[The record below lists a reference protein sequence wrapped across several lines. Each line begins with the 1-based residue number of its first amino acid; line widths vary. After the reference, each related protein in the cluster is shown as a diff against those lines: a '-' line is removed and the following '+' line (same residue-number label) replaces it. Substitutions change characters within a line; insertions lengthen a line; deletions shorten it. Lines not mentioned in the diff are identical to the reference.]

1 MGRWPATSEA
11 SNPAAPRAKHQAKA
25 AFRGSRAGAP
35 RLRFTF
41 APPMALSP
49 APTQRPA
56 SAGAAR
62 PASFFGSM
70 LILTTLFFIF
80 GFVTNV
86 NDILIVFLKDIC
98 QLDSN
103 LKAGLVQFAFFG
115 AYFVFALP
123 AGKLLEGIGYK
134 RGIAVGLLVMAGG
147 ALLFLP
153 AAASRQFPLFL
164 LALSVVGA
172 GLTLLQTAA
181 NPYASV
187 LGPPE
192 SAASRVSIVGAA
204 NSLAGTISPYLAG
217 LLLFGGAGLSAADV
231 AKRLT
236 LPEKAALLPGP
247 YLGLTLV
254 LVVLAVLVGLSKMPP
269 IDELQPEAATDG
281 VDEPTPDGA
290 LASGRTSALQFPH
303 LVLGVGAIFFYVG
316 VEVGIASWLIPLGRS
331 LQLPQWSGFA
341 QTILGWFGTETT
353 VGFTDLSGAVL
364 VTLYWGGAMV
374 GRFVGIPVLARFRD
388 VSVLRFVVGTALL
401 LVLAAIAVGHEA
413 GLWLLVLCGLCNS
426 VMWPILFPLGIR
438 GLGGFTKQGSS
449 LLIMGIVGGA
459 IVPLLMGFTADH
471 WSLRFAFLLPVACYV
486 YLLYFA
492 LRGYRV
498 R

>member
-1 MGRWPATSEA
+1 
-11 SNPAAPRAKHQAKA
+11 
-25 AFRGSRAGAP
+25 
-35 RLRFTF
+35 
-41 APPMALSP
+41 
-49 APTQRPA
+49 
-56 SAGAAR
+56 
-62 PASFFGSM
+62 M

-98 QLDSN
+98 EIKTHLEAS
-103 LKAGLVQFAFFG
+103 LVQFAFFG
-115 AYFVFALP
+115 AYFLMALP
-123 AGKLLEGIGYK
+123 AGKVLERVGYK
-134 RGIAVGLLVMAGG
+134 RGIVVGLLVMAAG

-153 AAASRQFPLFL
+153 AASTRQYPLFL
-164 LALSVVGA
+164 LALGVVGA

-204 NSLAGTISPYLAG
+204 NSLAGTISPYLAS
-217 LLLFGGAGLSAADV
+217 LLLLGGAGLSAADV
-231 AKRLT
+231 AKRMT
-236 LPEKAALLPGP
+236 LAEKASLVPGP

-254 LVVLAVLVGLSKMPP
+254 LIALAVLVGMSKMPE
-269 IDELQPEAATDG
+269 IDELHPEAATDG
-281 VDEPTPDGA
+281 VDEPEPVATIGA
-290 LASGRTSALQFPH
+290 ERTSALQFPH

-316 VEVGIASWLIPLGRS
+316 VEVGIASWMIPLGRS
-331 LQLPQWSGFA
+331 LHLTAWSGFA
-341 QTILGWFGTETT
+341 QTILGWFGTETRN
-353 VGFTDLSGAVL
+353 GFTDLSGAVL

-374 GRFVGIPVLARFRD
+374 GRFVGIPVLQRWRD
-388 VSVLRFVVGTALL
+388 VSVLRLVVSAALL
-401 LVLAAIAVGHEA
+401 LVLGAMAIGQEA
-413 GLWLLVLCGLCNS
+413 GMWLLVLCGLCNS

-438 GLGGFTKQGSS
+438 GLGSHTKQGSS

-459 IVPLLMGFTADH
+459 LIPLLMGGLADMT
-471 WSLRFAFLLPVACYV
+471 SLRLAFALPVVCYA

-492 LRGYRV
+492 MSGYRV

>member
-1 MGRWPATSEA
+1 
-11 SNPAAPRAKHQAKA
+11 
-25 AFRGSRAGAP
+25 
-35 RLRFTF
+35 
-41 APPMALSP
+41 
-49 APTQRPA
+49 
-56 SAGAAR
+56 
-62 PASFFGSM
+62 M

-98 QLDSN
+98 EIKTHLEAS
-103 LKAGLVQFAFFG
+103 LVQFAFFG
-115 AYFVFALP
+115 AYFLMALP
-123 AGKLLEGIGYK
+123 AGKVLERVGYK
-134 RGIAVGLLVMAGG
+134 RGIVVGLLVMAAG

-153 AAASRQFPLFL
+153 AASTRQYPLFL
-164 LALSVVGA
+164 LALAVVGA

-192 SAASRVSIVGAA
+192 TAASRVSIVGAA
-204 NSLAGTISPYLAG
+204 NSLAGTISPYLAS
-217 LLLFGGAGLSAADV
+217 LLLLGGAGLSAADV
-231 AKRLT
+231 AKRMT
-236 LPEKAALLPGP
+236 LAEKASVVPGP

-254 LVVLAVLVGLSKMPP
+254 LIALAVLVGMSKMPE
-269 IDELQPEAATDG
+269 IDELHPEAATDG
-281 VDEPTPDGA
+281 VDEPVPALSIGA
-290 LASGRTSALQFPH
+290 DRTSALQFPH
-303 LVLGVGAIFFYVG
+303 LVMGVGAIFFYVG
-316 VEVGIASWLIPLGRS
+316 VEVGIASWLIPLGRT
-331 LQLPQWSGFA
+331 LHLTAWSGFA
-341 QTILGWFGTETT
+341 QTILGLFGTETRN
-353 VGFTDLSGAVL
+353 GFTDLSGAVL

-374 GRFVGIPVLARFRD
+374 GRFVGIPVLQRWRD
-388 VSVLRFVVGTALL
+388 VSVLRLVVSAALL

-438 GLGGFTKQGSS
+438 GLGSHTKQGSS

-459 IVPLLMGFTADH
+459 LIPLLMGGLADAT
-471 WSLRFAFLLPVACYV
+471 SLRLAFALPVLCYA

-492 LRGYRV
+492 LSGYRV

>member
-1 MGRWPATSEA
+1 
-11 SNPAAPRAKHQAKA
+11 
-25 AFRGSRAGAP
+25 
-35 RLRFTF
+35 
-41 APPMALSP
+41 MALSP
-49 APTQRPA
+49 APTPRAA

-98 QLDSN
+98 EIKTNVEAS
-103 LKAGLVQFAFFG
+103 LVQFAFFG
-115 AYFVFALP
+115 AYFLFALP
-123 AGKLLEGIGYK
+123 SGLLLERIGYR
-134 RGIAVGLLVMAGG
+134 RGIVVGLLVIAVG

-153 AAASRQFPLFL
+153 AANARQFYFFLF
-164 LALSVVGA
+164 ALMVVGA

-192 SAASRVSIVGAA
+192 TAARRVSIVGAA
-204 NSLAGTISPYLAG
+204 NSLAGTVSPYLAG
-217 LLLFGGAGLSAADV
+217 LLLFGGVGLSAADV
-231 AKRLT
+231 AKKMT
-236 LPEKAALLPGP
+236 LAEKASLLPGP
-247 YLGLTLV
+247 YTALA
-254 LVVLAVLVGLSKMPP
+254 VVLAILAVGVWLSRMPE
-269 IDELQPEAATDG
+269 IDEHQTDTAAPGPALDEPL
-281 VDEPTPDGA
+281 DEPTPAAAIGA
-290 LASGRTSALQFPH
+290 GRTSALEFPH
-303 LVLGVGAIFFYVG
+303 LLLGVGAIFFYVG

-331 LQLPQWSGFA
+331 LQLTQWSGFA
-341 QTILGWFGTETT
+341 QTVLGWFGTATAG
-353 VGFTDLSGAVL
+353 GFSDLSGALL

-374 GRFVGIPVLARFRD
+374 GRFLGIPILARIRD
-388 VSVLRFVVGTALL
+388 VSVLRLVVGAALL
-401 LVLAAIAVGHEA
+401 LVVAAIAVGGEA

-438 GLGGFTKQGSS
+438 GLGAFTKQGSS

-459 IVPLLMGFTADH
+459 LMPLLMGYLADEA
-471 WSLRFAFLLPVACYV
+471 SLRLAFLVPVGCYV

-492 LRGYRV
+492 VSGYRV

>member
-1 MGRWPATSEA
+1 
-11 SNPAAPRAKHQAKA
+11 
-25 AFRGSRAGAP
+25 
-35 RLRFTF
+35 
-41 APPMALSP
+41 
-49 APTQRPA
+49 
-56 SAGAAR
+56 
-62 PASFFGSM
+62 M

-98 QLDSN
+98 EIRTN
-103 LKAGLVQFAFFG
+103 LEASLVQFAFFG
-115 AYFVFALP
+115 AYFLFALP
-123 AGKLLEGIGYK
+123 SGKLLERIGYR
-134 RGIAVGLLVMAGG
+134 RGIVVGLLVIAAG

-153 AAASRQFPLFL
+153 AAGARQFYFFLF
-164 LALSVVGA
+164 ALMVVGA

-192 SAASRVSIVGAA
+192 TAARRVSIVGAA

-231 AKRLT
+231 AKGMT
-236 LPEKAALLPGP
+236 LADKAALLPGP
-247 YLGLTLV
+247 YTGLALVLGL
-254 LVVLAVLVGLSKMPP
+254 LAIGVWLSKMPE
-269 IDELQPEAATDG
+269 IDEHSAAVAADAAP
-281 VDEPTPDGA
+281 VSDEPAPAAAVGP
-290 LASGRTSALQFPH
+290 GRTSALQFPH

-316 VEVGIASWLIPLGRS
+316 VEVGIASWLIPLGQS
-331 LQLPQWSGFA
+331 LHLTQWSGFA
-341 QTILGWFGTETT
+341 RGILGVFGTATAG
-353 VGFTDLSGAVL
+353 GFTDLSGAVL

-374 GRFVGIPVLARFRD
+374 GRFVGIPLLARVRD
-388 VSVLRFVVGTALL
+388 VSVLRLVVGAGLV
-401 LVLAAIAVGHEA
+401 LVLAAIAVGGEA

-438 GLGGFTKQGSS
+438 GLGAFTKQGAS

-459 IVPLLMGFTADH
+459 LVPLLMGFTADH
-471 WSLRFAFLLPVACYV
+471 LSLRLAFLLPVGCYG

>member
-1 MGRWPATSEA
+1 MASSSPPPART
-11 SNPAAPRAKHQAKA
+11 
-25 AFRGSRAGAP
+25 
-35 RLRFTF
+35 
-41 APPMALSP
+41 
-49 APTQRPA
+49 A
-56 SAGAAR
+56 SAAAAR
-62 PASFFGSM
+62 PASYFGSM

-103 LKAGLVQFAFFG
+103 LKASLVQFAFFG
-115 AYFVFALP
+115 AYFLMALP
-123 AGKLLEGIGYK
+123 AGKLLERVGYK
-134 RGIAVGLLVMAGG
+134 RGIVLGLLTMAAG

-153 AAASRQFPLFL
+153 AATTRQYPLFL
-164 LALSVVGA
+164 LALGVVGA

-181 NPYASV
+181 NPYTSV

-192 SAASRVSIVGAA
+192 SAASRISITGAA
-204 NSLAGTISPYLAG
+204 NSLAGTVSPYLAS
-217 LLLFGGAGLSAADV
+217 LLLLGGAGVAVAEVAARLSLD
-231 AKRLT
+231 
-236 LPEKAALLPGP
+236 EKAALIRGP
-247 YLGLTLV
+247 YLGLAFV
-254 LVVLAVLVGLSKMPP
+254 LVGLAVLVGLSKMPE
-269 IDELQPEAATDG
+269 IDELEPQAATDG
-281 VDEPTPDGA
+281 VDEPAPDAA
-290 LASGRTSALQFPH
+290 LTAGRMSALQFPH
-303 LVLGVGAIFFYVG
+303 LVLGVAAIFFYVG

-331 LQLPQWSGFA
+331 LRLTEWSGPA
-341 QTILGWFGTETT
+341 QILLGWFGTATAG
-353 VGFTDLSGAVL
+353 GFSDLSGAVL

-374 GRFVGIPVLARFRD
+374 GRFLGIPILARWRD
-388 VSVLRFVVGTALL
+388 VGVLRLVVGAALVL
-401 LVLAAIAVGHEA
+401 TLAAIAVGGEA

-438 GLGGFTKQGSS
+438 GLGAFTKQGSS

-459 IVPLLMGFTADH
+459 ILPLLMGFAADQT
-471 WSLRFAFLLPVACYV
+471 SLRLAFLLPAGCYV

>member
-1 MGRWPATSEA
+1 
-11 SNPAAPRAKHQAKA
+11 
-25 AFRGSRAGAP
+25 
-35 RLRFTF
+35 
-41 APPMALSP
+41 MALSP
-49 APTQRPA
+49 APTQRPTTT
-56 SAGAAR
+56 GAAA
-62 PASFFGSM
+62 PNYFGSM

-98 QLDSN
+98 EIKTN
-103 LKAGLVQFAFFG
+103 LEASLVQFAFFG
-115 AYFVFALP
+115 AYFLMALP
-123 AGKLLEGIGYK
+123 AGKVLERVGYK
-134 RGIAVGLLVMAGG
+134 RGIVLGLLTMAVG

-153 AAASRQFPLFL
+153 AASTRQYPLFL
-164 LALSVVGA
+164 LALGIVGA

-204 NSLAGTISPYLAG
+204 NSLAGTISPYLAS
-217 LLLFGGAGLSAADV
+217 LLLLGGAGLSVADV
-231 AKRLT
+231 AKRMNLA
-236 LPEKAALLPGP
+236 EKAALVPAP
-247 YLGLTLV
+247 YIGLTLV
-254 LVVLAVLVGLSKMPP
+254 LVGLAVLVGFSKMPP
-269 IDELQPEAATDG
+269 IDELQSDAATDG
-281 VDEPTPDGA
+281 SSEATGLNA
-290 LASGRTSALQFPH
+290 LVVTGRTSALQFPH

-331 LQLPQWSGFA
+331 LQLTHWSGFA
-341 QTILGWFGTETT
+341 ETILGWFGTATAS
-353 VGFTDLSGAVL
+353 GFSDLSGAVL

-374 GRFVGIPVLARFRD
+374 GRFLGIPILRRWRD
-388 VSVLRFVVGTALL
+388 VHVLRLVVSAGLL
-401 LVLAAIAVGHEA
+401 LVLAAIALGGEV

-438 GLGGFTKQGSS
+438 GLGALTKHGSS

-459 IVPLLMGFTADH
+459 IVPLLMGFTADIA
-471 WSLRFAFLLPVACYV
+471 SLRMAFLLPVACYA

-492 LRGYRV
+492 VSGHRV

>member
-1 MGRWPATSEA
+1 
-11 SNPAAPRAKHQAKA
+11 
-25 AFRGSRAGAP
+25 
-35 RLRFTF
+35 
-41 APPMALSP
+41 
-49 APTQRPA
+49 
-56 SAGAAR
+56 
-62 PASFFGSM
+62 M

-98 QLDSN
+98 QIETHLEAS
-103 LKAGLVQFAFFG
+103 LVQFAFFG
-115 AYFVFALP
+115 SYFLFALP
-123 AGKLLEGIGYK
+123 AGVLLERIGYK
-134 RGIAVGLLVMAGG
+134 RGISVGLLVMAGG

-153 AAASRQFPLFL
+153 AASTRQFPLFL
-164 LALSVVGA
+164 LALSTVGA

-192 SAASRVSIVGAA
+192 TAASRVSIVGAA

-231 AKRLT
+231 AKRMNLA
-236 LPEKAALLPGP
+236 EKAALLPGP
-247 YLGLTLV
+247 YLGLALV
-254 LVVLAVLVGLSKMPP
+254 LVALAVLVGLSKMPE
-269 IDELQPEAATDG
+269 IDELHPAPGPEAATDG
-281 VDEPTPDGA
+281 VDEPAPAATVGA
-290 LASGRTSALQFPH
+290 GRTSALQFPH

-331 LQLPQWSGFA
+331 LDLRQWSGFA
-341 QTILGWFGTETT
+341 QSVLGLFGATPSG
-353 VGFTDLSGAVL
+353 GFTDLSGALL

-374 GRFVGIPVLARFRD
+374 GRFAGIPILQRFRD
-388 VSVLRFVVGTALL
+388 VSVLRLVVVAGLL
-401 LVLAAIAVGHEA
+401 LVAAAIAVGGEA
-413 GLWLLVLCGLCNS
+413 SLWLLVLCGLCNS

-438 GLGGFTKQGSS
+438 GLGGFTKQGAS

-459 IVPLLMGFTADH
+459 IIPLLMGALADQT
-471 WSLRFAFLLPVACYV
+471 SLRVAFLLPVACYA

-492 LRGYRV
+492 GRGYRV